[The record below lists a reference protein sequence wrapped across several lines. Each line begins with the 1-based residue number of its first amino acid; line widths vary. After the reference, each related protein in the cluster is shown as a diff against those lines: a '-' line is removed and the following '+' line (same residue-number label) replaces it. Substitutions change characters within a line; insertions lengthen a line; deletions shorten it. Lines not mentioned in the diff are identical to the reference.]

1 MPSRMEKYYKPSDVK
16 TRTNKNQELYRTI
29 YDEVEYSNVEGIS
42 VIEKNEKIDINK
54 IYELIN
60 GKKEEKPR
68 RYPMKTEVEKIDI
81 EENKNYDI
89 VDVLNKAKTERP
101 EKSRDFSN
109 TQYNILKNINLNED
123 VKIPDTIDA
132 DLKNMI
138 DAISNNS
145 KEYTSD
151 LLDDLKTL
159 HNNNLKDVIKEQ
171 DDDYLNK
178 NIIDYDK
185 SFYTSSLG
193 FSDDDFE
200 DLKDIKDE
208 IKKNSIIVKILLFI
222 FLVAILTGIMVLVY
236 NLIGK

>member
-68 RYPMKTEVEKIDI
+68 RYPIKTEVEKIDI